1 MFKDFIR
8 AAGADYEGV
17 FMQLFLYTA
26 GLAVMVLL
34 AIEDLR
40 FLKLNMPVI
49 WLMSLTA
56 VVLRIISQE
65 DIWSILLSF
74 IPGLLLI
81 LISGITRGT
90 VGLGDG
96 FAVMMV
102 GACLDFFRT
111 VGVVSVS
118 LILLSVGALVML
130 IFKKAG
136 RKTIVP
142 YMPWLLGP
150 YILGGVLK

>member
-81 LISGITRGT
+81 LIS

-142 YMPWLLGP
+142 YMPWLLTA
-150 YILGGVLK
+150 YILGGILK